1 MSADRRAALRA
12 ELHEQQQRLSDA
24 ARSPRGVRPTAAK
37 LYHSPREAAVRECR
51 EETGYEVASEREVGR
66 YLHPSVHVVGD
77 HLTTAFRCHIVGG
90 KPRGLGLE
98 TTALRWFEAGALPRS
113 LESLHRAIV
122 GDALAPTGEPV
133 ERRIEFARWKLWPA
147 RVAFA
152 LEDAVEGLLRK
163 WTGRG

>member
-1 MSADRRAALRA
+1 MTVVVSEDGRRVLLLRRAIPFLWDLPGGGL
-12 ELHEQQQRLSDA
+12 EPGE
-24 ARSPRGVRPTAAK
+24 T
-37 LYHSPREAAVRECR
+37 PREAAVRECR
-51 EETGYEVASEREVGR
+51 EETGYEVAIEREVGR

-77 HLTTAFRCHIVGG
+77 HLTTAFRCHVVGG

-133 ERRIEFARWKLWPA
+133 ERRIEFARWKVWPA